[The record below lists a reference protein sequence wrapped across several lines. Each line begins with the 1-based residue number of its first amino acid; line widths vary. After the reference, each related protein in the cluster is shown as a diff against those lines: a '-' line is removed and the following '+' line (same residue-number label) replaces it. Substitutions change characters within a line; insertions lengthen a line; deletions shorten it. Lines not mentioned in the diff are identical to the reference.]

1 MLLVPK
7 IRDLFA
13 IGEVI
18 MNGNET
24 VSRVR
29 YIEKTKSIASCNAFW
44 GDFMFIAGYCINLSR
59 CMCYAIG

>member
-7 IRDLFA
+7 MRDLFA

-29 YIEKTKSIASCNAFW
+29 YIEKTKSIASCNVFW
-44 GDFMFIAGYCINLSR
+44 GDFIAGYCICR
-59 CMCYAIG
+59 VACVMR

>member
-44 GDFMFIAGYCINLSR
+44 GDFIAGYCICR
-59 CMCYAIG
+59 VACVMR

>member
-7 IRDLFA
+7 MRDLFA

-29 YIEKTKSIASCNAFW
+29 DREDKKHRVLQRFL
-44 GDFMFIAGYCINLSR
+44 G
-59 CMCYAIG
+59 